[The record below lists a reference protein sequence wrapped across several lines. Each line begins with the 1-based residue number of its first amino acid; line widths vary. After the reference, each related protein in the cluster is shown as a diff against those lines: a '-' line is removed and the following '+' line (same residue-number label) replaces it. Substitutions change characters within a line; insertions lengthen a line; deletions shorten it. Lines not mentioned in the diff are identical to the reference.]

1 VSRGAPPEIRTI
13 GNFRDV
19 GGCAARG
26 GRRVRTGV
34 LFRSGH
40 LGAASD
46 EDLARLGRLGIRTV
60 IDFRGPRDE
69 AGDGARRLPP
79 GARLV
84 RLPIGDPAAG
94 GEIRDLLGRSD
105 AAGLERILGGGGA
118 ERMMCEAAAGLVTGR
133 CAEFGALLRGLAA
146 EHRLPALM
154 HCSAGKDRT
163 GWAASLVLLVLG
175 ASEDDVIEH
184 YLLSNRH
191 RREENE
197 RLLASARDGLD
208 PEWIRPFLEVRVEY
222 ARAALDAV
230 ARRFG
235 SFEAYVETGLGVD
248 GATVERLRAR
258 FVE

>member
-1 VSRGAPPEIRTI
+1 MHPEIRTI
-13 GNFRDV
+13 SNFRDV
-19 GGCAARG
+19 GGFATRD
-26 GRRVRTGV
+26 GRRVRRGL

-40 LGAASD
+40 LGAAD
-46 EDLARLGRLGIRTV
+46 HEDLARLAALGIRTV
-60 IDFRGPRDE
+60 IDFRGPQDE

-84 RLPIGDPAAG
+84 RLPMSDPAG
-94 GEIRDLLGRSD
+94 GGDIRDLLQRAD

-118 ERMMCEAAAGLVTGR
+118 ARMMCRAAAGLVTER
-133 CAEFGALLRGLAA
+133 RAEFGALLRGLAR

-184 YLLSNRH
+184 YLLSNAH

-197 RLLASARDGLD
+197 RVLANPRDGLD
-208 PEWIRPFLEVRVEY
+208 PEWIRPFLEVRAEY
-222 ARAALDAV
+222 ARAALDA
-230 ARRFG
+230 AAEHFG
-235 SFEAYVETGLGVD
+235 SFEAYVESGLGVD
-248 GATVERLRAR
+248 AATRERLRVR
-258 FVE
+258 FLE

>member
-1 VSRGAPPEIRTI
+1 VAPEIRTI
-13 GNFRDV
+13 SNFRDV

-40 LGAASD
+40 LGGASD
-46 EDLARLGRLGIRTV
+46 EDLARLAGLGIRTV
-60 IDFRGPRDE
+60 IDFRGPQDE
-69 AGDGARRLPP
+69 DGDGRLPP
-79 GARLV
+79 GALRV
-84 RLPIGDPAAG
+84 RLPMSDPAAAS
-94 GEIRDLLGRSD
+94 EIRDLLYRTD
-105 AAGLERILGGGGA
+105 AAGLERVLGGGGA
-118 ERMMCEAAAGLVTGR
+118 ERMMCRAAAGLVTDR
-133 CAEFGALLRGLAA
+133 RAEFGALLRGLAT

-184 YLLSNRH
+184 YLLSNLH

-197 RLLASARDGLD
+197 RMLASPRDGLD

-230 ARRFG
+230 ATHFG

-248 GATVERLRAR
+248 GATVERLRAH
-258 FVE
+258 FLD